1 MNTSQE
7 NPTPPAWKSIGLHLW
22 AVTAAFGTYFCMY
35 MYRKP
40 FTAASFTAETA
51 AGWEQWDQKAILIA
65 AQVVGY
71 MISKFIGIRVVSE
84 VQRSHRAMWLM
95 GLILLSHAAL
105 FLFAIAPAPW
115 HIVCLFLNGLPL
127 GIVFGLVLG
136 FLEGRRMTEALTA
149 GLCAS
154 FILAG
159 GVSKTVGQSV
169 LQWTQTHWGWS
180 ELVSERWMPFL
191 AGVLFLLPIAGFVAM
206 LAFIPPPTE
215 RDETA
220 RSKREPMN
228 REDRMRILRTY
239 AVGLTCI
246 AILYLL
252 VSIVRGLRDDF
263 APELL
268 KGLGATVKSS
278 DYANIDFWVALT
290 VMLVNGSAVF
300 IRNNRIAL
308 QSALLVSAIGFVITL
323 LAIGLRTY
331 ASISPQM
338 MMVWIGAGLYLP
350 YVAVHTTIFERMIA
364 WTRDRANVGFLMYVA
379 DSVGYLGYVL
389 VVLLKLVLPKSWSS
403 GTSGWV
409 PIFFSVCVVS
419 AIASLL
425 LLAIASWSFQRRAMQ
440 MDGDQ
445 AADR

>member
-1 MNTSQE
+1 
-7 NPTPPAWKSIGLHLW
+7 
-22 AVTAAFGTYFCMY
+22 
-35 MYRKP
+35 
-40 FTAASFTAETA
+40 
-51 AGWEQWDQKAILIA
+51 
-65 AQVVGY
+65 
-71 MISKFIGIRVVSE
+71 
-84 VQRSHRAMWLM
+84 
-95 GLILLSHAAL
+95 
-105 FLFAIAPAPW
+105 
-115 HIVCLFLNGLPL
+115 
-127 GIVFGLVLG
+127 
-136 FLEGRRMTEALTA
+136 
-149 GLCAS
+149 
-154 FILAG
+154 
-159 GVSKTVGQSV
+159 
-169 LQWTQTHWGWS
+169 
-180 ELVSERWMPFL
+180 
-191 AGVLFLLPIAGFVAM
+191 M
-206 LAFIPPPTE
+206 LAVIPPPTE

-239 AVGLTCI
+239 AIGLTCI

-300 IRNNRIAL
+300 IRDNRIAL

-389 VVLLKLVLPKSWSS
+389 VVLLKLVLPKAWSS

-409 PIFFSVCVVS
+409 PIFFGVCVVS

-445 AADR
+445 VADR